1 MKSLK
6 GISSFVAVASS
17 GSFAAAAKLQ
27 GVSAVAVSKNVAT
40 LERQLA
46 VRLFQ
51 RTTRKLSLTPE
62 GSSFYKQCLG
72 PLRELE
78 AAQAVI
84 EKSSK
89 ALSGLVRVTCAAPF
103 ATGYILPIVQQFHA
117 VQPRVQIE
125 LHLDDSVSDMVAQ
138 GYDVGIRVGRM
149 KSSRLVAR
157 PIAPLPFVVCAS
169 PEYLRLHGK
178 PSKLEDLADH
188 NCLRLS
194 RIGSKE
200 PMPWFLKG
208 SDAKLDASFRG
219 NLTLNDF
226 YALQTAAMQG
236 AGLACVP
243 LPQAMPEIRKGRLV
257 PVLTQF
263 ISTDLVVYL
272 YYLNRKNL
280 PTRTR
285 SFVDYVLAALEKE
298 KDLQTSPQG
307 LLGEYQRQ

>member
-40 LERQLA
+40 LERQLS

-62 GSSFYKQCLG
+62 GNTFFKQCLG

-84 EKSSK
+84 EKSNE

-103 ATGYILPIVQQFHA
+103 ATGYVLPIIQQFH
-117 VQPRVQIE
+117 VKNPRVHLE
-125 LHLDDSVSDMVAQ
+125 LHLDDSVSDIVAQ

-149 KSSRLVAR
+149 QSSNLVAR
-157 PIAPLPFVVCAS
+157 AIAPLPFVVCAS
-169 PEYLRLHGK
+169 PEYLRQRGEPTSLK
-178 PSKLEDLADH
+178 ELAEH

-200 PMPWFLKG
+200 PMPWFLMG

-219 NLTLNDF
+219 NLRCNDF
-226 YALQTAAMQG
+226 LALQTAVSQG

-243 LPQAMPEIRKGRLV
+243 LPLVMPDIRKGRLI
-257 PVLTQF
+257 PVLKQF
-263 ISTDLVVYL
+263 ISTDLVAYL
-272 YYLNRKNL
+272 YYPNRKNL
-280 PTRTR
+280 PARTR

-298 KDLQTSPQG
+298 KDLHTPPQQ
-307 LLGEYQRQ
+307 LLAEYQNM